1 MKNLKRMLAAIMMV
15 CIISLGAFAQKKEP
29 EPKRPPK
36 PADNKVIVKEK
47 PPSNSNQSGGTRGDR
62 KP

>member
-15 CIISLGAFAQKKEP
+15 CIISLGAFAQKKTP

-47 PPSNSNQSGGTRGDR
+47 PPSNNNQGGGQKSDR

>member
-1 MKNLKRMLAAIMMV
+1 MKKLKRMLAMMTMV
-15 CIISLGAFAQKKEP
+15 CIVSAGAFAQKKGQ

-36 PADNKVIVKEK
+36 DPDNKVIVKEK
-47 PPSNSNQSGGTRGDR
+47 PPANNNQGNTKSDK